1 MNLANWITI
10 LRILFVPF
18 FVILLAYGWKLTAL
32 LLFCLAG
39 ITDGVDGYIARTR
52 KIKTEL
58 GSILD
63 PLADKFLLISSFI
76 MLTIKNPK
84 LIPLWF
90 TIIIISREFVIVMGA
105 VIIQFIT
112 NNFKAKPT
120 VIGKITTAFQI
131 LTVFIALV
139 INGVEAPISIKLLK
153 VFIVLTTVLAITSG
167 SHYIYLGTKQ
177 LNGK

>member
-76 MLTIKNPK
+76 MLTVKNPK

-90 TIIIISREFVIVMGA
+90 TIILISRELLIVVGS

-120 VIGKITTAFQI
+120 ILGKITTVLQVI
-131 LTVFIALV
+131 TVFIALV
-139 INGVEAPISIKLLK
+139 INGMGVPFPL
-153 VFIVLTTVLAITSG
+153 
-167 SHYIYLGTKQ
+167 
-177 LNGK
+177 

>member
-10 LRILFVPF
+10 IRILVVPF
-18 FVILLAYGWKLTAL
+18 FIILLTYEWKILAL
-32 LLFCLAG
+32 LLFCIAG
-39 ITDGVDGYIARTR
+39 ITDGVDGYIARSR
-52 KIKTEL
+52 RLKTEL

-63 PLADKFLLISSFI
+63 PLADKFLLISSFV
-76 MLTIKNPK
+76 MLSIKNPK

-90 TIIIISREFVIVMGA
+90 TIILLSRELVIIMGA

-120 VIGKITTAFQI
+120 VLGKITTALQV
-131 LTVFIALV
+131 LTVFVALTM
-139 INGVEAPISIKLLK
+139 NGVEVALPIKALS
-153 VFIVLTTVLAITSG
+153 VFIILTTIFTITSG

-177 LNGK
+177 LNGG

>member
-10 LRILFVPF
+10 IRILFVPF
-18 FVILLAYGWKLTAL
+18 FIILLAYGWKSYAL

-52 KIKTEL
+52 GIKTEL

-63 PLADKFLLISSFI
+63 PLADKFLLISSFV
-76 MLTIKNPK
+76 MLTIKNPV

-90 TIIIISREFVIVMGA
+90 TIILISRELVIVMGA
-105 VIIQFIT
+105 VVIQFIT
-112 NNFKAKPT
+112 NNFKASPT
-120 VIGKITTAFQI
+120 IIGKVTTAFQI
-131 LTVFIALV
+131 STVFIALV
-139 INGVEAPISIKLLK
+139 INGVEVSTPVKLLK
-153 VFIVLTTVLAITSG
+153 IFIIFTTILTITSG
-167 SHYIYLGTKQ
+167 FHYIYLGTKQ